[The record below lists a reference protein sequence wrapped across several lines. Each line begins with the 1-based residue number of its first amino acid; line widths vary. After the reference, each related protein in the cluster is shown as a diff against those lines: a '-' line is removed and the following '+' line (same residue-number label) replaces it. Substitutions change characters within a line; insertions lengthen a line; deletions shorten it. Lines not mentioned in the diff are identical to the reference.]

1 MDGLAWVPPIRQGHV
16 LLVLASGTLFTLRGL
31 GVLAG
36 ARWPLHKGLRVASV
50 VIDTLLLSAGVALW
64 TLLWLNPV
72 REHWLGAKLLLLVL
86 YVVLGTWALKRA
98 RSTASRTLFLIA
110 ALTVFA
116 TMFSIGLTRDPL
128 GLWRWL

>member
-1 MDGLAWVPPIRQGHV
+1 MDALAWVPPIRQGHV
-16 LLVLASGTLFTLRGL
+16 LLVLASGALFTLRGL

-36 ARWPLHKGLRVASV
+36 AHWPLHKVLRVASV
-50 VIDTLLLSAGVALW
+50 VIDTLLLSAGVTLW
-64 TLLWLNPV
+64 TLLSLNPV
-72 REHWLGAKLLLLVL
+72 RDHWLGAKLLLLVL

-128 GLWRWL
+128 GLWRAL